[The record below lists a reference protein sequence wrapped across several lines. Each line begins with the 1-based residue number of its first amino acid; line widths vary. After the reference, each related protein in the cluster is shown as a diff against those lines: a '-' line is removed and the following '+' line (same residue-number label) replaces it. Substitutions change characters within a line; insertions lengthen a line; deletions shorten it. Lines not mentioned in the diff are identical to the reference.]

1 MNKKLYSILFFVPL
15 IVCLLAMTVVTGC
28 SDDDE
33 PLQSTYGYVQFRL
46 LKSASMDKGTTTRA
60 VTDKLDKLND
70 AQKVKVVMQYN
81 GSTITQTLLL
91 NAYNAENAEFGLRSD
106 KLKLLTGTYTVIGY
120 YLYDK
125 LDNVLY
131 AGPAGEN
138 NAFTIVSD
146 GLHTQNLSVDA
157 VARGM
162 VTFKLV
168 KDFVKTRATGEEAYP
183 LSNILA
189 IDITVKNLFT
199 QELTTINSIRVKYVE
214 DFTDKPE
221 EKDYADAERNQ
232 ETSYAECDTVAWLK
246 AGTYQISSYTTYSDK
261 KAKNVLEVATVQ
273 TSKSFVVKDNE
284 VTEDAE
290 VPVRLDETAEYIKDY
305 IALKAIW
312 KKMDGPNWKYYG
324 ESSPMGVNWNF
335 NKDIDL
341 WGNQPGVQLLDN
353 GRVALLS
360 LAGFGAKGVVPD
372 EIGQLTELRILS
384 LGTHDEKLGGHLFDN
399 YSVNMSEE
407 QRKAMRMDYDTKFL
421 SRDAREDLS
430 GILRKGI
437 NDNPKM
443 KPIKSS
449 RISTKDVQFG
459 AFTNGITGVSKAIM
473 RLTKLEQ
480 FFIANSPIRSDGF
493 FVEVKPDSPYYEE
506 QDEWKWENMTTLT
519 DIEIYNCRYLETLP
533 VKMLKNLPELVSLNV
548 ARNPGIYAE
557 DRDVLRENWEE
568 IIGEDSKCADKIQLL
583 YLGYNKLKGFPKS
596 DLLKKMKKLS
606 LLDCTDNEIETL
618 NAFGK
623 EVKLM
628 KVYLDNNKIKE
639 IPGIEE
645 NGLKYFFG
653 WNDLETFSCTNNL
666 LTKVPNIFNAKSDFV
681 MGTVDFSNNQIDG
694 FEDGENHRGINAST
708 VNLHHNKFTEFP
720 KLLFEKESPMQ
731 TLNLSANGMTTIPKG
746 ALKGKTSLE
755 YLTSLDLTYNKLSSL
770 TDDFYVINMPVL
782 YGLDLSYNQ
791 FSKFPTQPLSINYLV
806 VFGIRHQRDNNGNRT
821 LREWPTGLYK
831 NPSLKAFY
839 IGSNDLRKID
849 DTISPTILMF
859 EIKDNPNISID
870 ISDVCPYIKAGRYTL
885 VYDKSQDIRGCD
897 ALDLDK

>member
-33 PLQSTYGYVQFRL
+33 PLQSTYGYVQFKL
-46 LKSASMDKGTTTRA
+46 LKSASMDKETTTRA

-138 NAFTIVSD
+138 NAFAIVSD

-708 VNLHHNKFTEFP
+708 VNLHHNKFKVFP

-791 FSKFPTQPLSINYLV
+791 FSKFPTQSLSINYLV
-806 VFGIRHQRDNNGNRT
+806 VFGIRHQRDDNGNRT

>member
-15 IVCLLAMTVVTGC
+15 IVSLLAMTVVTGC

-33 PLQSTYGYVQFRL
+33 PLQSTYGYVQFKL

-60 VTDKLDKLND
+60 VTDKLDKLSD

>member
-708 VNLHHNKFTEFP
+708 VNMHHNKFTEFP

>member
-138 NAFTIVSD
+138 NAFAIVSD

-199 QELTTINSIRVKYVE
+199 QELTTIKSIRVKYVE
-214 DFTDKPE
+214 DFTDKPAE
-221 EKDYADAERNQ
+221 DYADAERNQ
-232 ETSYAECDTVAWLK
+232 ETSYAECETVAWLK

-273 TSKSFVVKDNE
+273 TSKTFVVKDNE

-312 KKMDGPNWKYYG
+312 TKMDGQNWKYYG
-324 ESSPMGVNWNF
+324 ESSPMGANWNF

-372 EIGQLTELRILS
+372 EIGQLTQTFS
-384 LGTHDEKLGGHLFDN
+384 
-399 YSVNMSEE
+399 NMSSRLREIIADITHGLNE
-407 QRKAMRMDYDTKFL
+407 MASGNFNLQPQVEHIGDFKAIE
-421 SRDAREDLS
+421 DALVTVVTDLS
-430 GILRKGI
+430 NTLAEINEVADMVADNASQLSDGAQSITEGATDQASSIEELQSIITNVSEQVQKNAEYANDANEKAKVVGTEITSSNDQMQKVVVAMETISESSQQISGIISTI
-437 NDNPKM
+437 ND
-443 KPIKSS
+443 IAS
-449 RISTKDVQFG
+449 Q
-459 AFTNGITGVSKAIM
+459 TNLLALNAS
-473 RLTKLEQ
+473 
-480 FFIANSPIRSDGF
+480 
-493 FVEVKPDSPYYEE
+493 
-506 QDEWKWENMTTLT
+506 
-519 DIEIYNCRYLETLP
+519 IEA
-533 VKMLKNLPELVSLNV
+533 
-548 ARNPGIYAE
+548 ARA
-557 DRDVLRENWEE
+557 
-568 IIGEDSKCADKIQLL
+568 GEA
-583 YLGYNKLKGFPKS
+583 GKGFAVVA
-596 DLLKKMKKLS
+596 
-606 LLDCTDNEIETL
+606 TQ
-618 NAFGK
+618 
-623 EVKLM
+623 V
-628 KVYLDNNKIKE
+628 
-639 IPGIEE
+639 
-645 NGLKYFFG
+645 
-653 WNDLETFSCTNNL
+653 
-666 LTKVPNIFNAKSDFV
+666 
-681 MGTVDFSNNQIDG
+681 GTTPA
-694 FEDGENHRGINAST
+694 EH
-708 VNLHHNKFTEFP
+708 
-720 KLLFEKESPMQ
+720 
-731 TLNLSANGMTTIPKG
+731 
-746 ALKGKTSLE
+746 
-755 YLTSLDLTYNKLSSL
+755 
-770 TDDFYVINMPVL
+770 
-782 YGLDLSYNQ
+782 
-791 FSKFPTQPLSINYLV
+791 
-806 VFGIRHQRDNNGNRT
+806 
-821 LREWPTGLYK
+821 
-831 NPSLKAFY
+831 
-839 IGSNDLRKID
+839 
-849 DTISPTILMF
+849 
-859 EIKDNPNISID
+859 
-870 ISDVCPYIKAGRYTL
+870 
-885 VYDKSQDIRGCD
+885 
-897 ALDLDK
+897 

>member
-60 VTDKLDKLND
+60 GTDKLDKLND

-261 KAKNVLEVATVQ
+261 KAQNVLEVATVQ

-493 FVEVKPDSPYYEE
+493 FVEVKTDSPYYEE

>member
-214 DFTDKPE
+214 DFTDKLE

-708 VNLHHNKFTEFP
+708 VNLHHNKFKVFP

>member
-15 IVCLLAMTVVTGC
+15 IVSLLAMTVVTGC

-33 PLQSTYGYVQFRL
+33 PLQSTYGYVQFKL

-60 VTDKLDKLND
+60 VTDKLDKLSD

-91 NAYNAENAEFGLRSD
+91 DSYNAENAEFGLRSD
-106 KLKLLTGTYTVIGY
+106 KLKLLTGTYTIIGY

-131 AGPAGEN
+131 AGPAGKDN
-138 NAFTIVSD
+138 VFTIIAD
-146 GLHTQNLSVDA
+146 GLHTQKLSVDA
-157 VARGM
+157 VSRGM

-168 KDFVKTRATGEEAYP
+168 KDFVKTRAAEDEAYP
-183 LSNILA
+183 LSNILS

-199 QELTTINSIRVKYVE
+199 QELTTIEKIRVKYVE
-214 DFTDKPE
+214 DFTDEP
-221 EKDYADAERNQ
+221 ADGYGDRNQ

-246 AGTYQISSYTTYSDK
+246 AGTYQISSYKTYSDE
-261 KAKNVLEVATVQ
+261 KANNSLEVATVQ

-284 VTEDAE
+284 VTKDAE
-290 VPVRLDETAEYIKDY
+290 VPIRLDETAEYIKDY

-312 KKMDGPNWKYYG
+312 EKMGGPSWKYYG
-324 ESSPMGVNWNF
+324 ESAPMGVNWNF
-335 NKDIDL
+335 NKDIDM
-341 WGNQPGVQLLDN
+341 WGNQPGVQLLEN
-353 GRVALLS
+353 GRVALIS
-360 LAGFGAKGVVPD
+360 LAGFGAEGVVPD
-372 EIGQLTELRILS
+372 EIGQFTELRILS

-399 YSVNMSEE
+399 YSVNMSDE

-430 GILRKGI
+430 TILRKGI

-443 KPIKSS
+443 SPIKSS

-459 AFTNGITGVSKAIM
+459 ALTNKITGVSKAIM

-480 FFIANSPIRSDGF
+480 FFISNSPVRSDGL
-493 FVEVKPDSPYYEE
+493 FVNVKPDSPYYEE
-506 QDEWKWENMTTLT
+506 QEEWNWKNMATLT
-519 DIEIYNCRYLETLP
+519 DIEIYNCPHLEKLP
-533 VKMLKNLPELVSLNV
+533 VDMLKQLPELVSLNI
-548 ARNPGIYAE
+548 AHNPSIDG
-557 DRDVLRENWEE
+557 DQLKSDWEALL
-568 IIGEDSKCADKIQLL
+568 GEDSQCADKIQLL
-583 YLGYNKLKGFPKS
+583 YMGYNKLKEFPEYG
-596 DLLKKMKKLS
+596 LLKKMKKLT
-606 LLDCTDNEIETL
+606 LLDCTNNEIEIL
-618 NAFGK
+618 HPFGK

-639 IPGIEE
+639 IPGVEDG

-653 WNDLETFSCTNNL
+653 WNDVETLSCTNNQ
-666 LTKVPNIFNAKSDFV
+666 LTEVPNIFNAKSDYV
-681 MGTVDFSNNQIDG
+681 MGTVDFSNNLIDK

-708 VNLHHNKFTEFP
+708 VNLHHNKFTIFP

-770 TDDFYVINMPVL
+770 TDDFYVINMPIL
-782 YGLDLSYNQ
+782 YGLDLSYNR
-791 FSKFPTQPLSINYLV
+791 FSKFPSQPLSINYLV
-806 VFGIRHQRDNNGNRT
+806 VFGISHQRDDNGNRT

-831 NPSLKAFY
+831 NPSLKVFY
-839 IGSNDLRKID
+839 IGSNDLRKTD
-849 DTISPTILMF
+849 DTISSTIVLF

-870 ISDVCPYIKAGRYTL
+870 MSGICPYIRAGQYTL
-885 VYDKSQDIRGCD
+885 IYDKSQDIRGCD